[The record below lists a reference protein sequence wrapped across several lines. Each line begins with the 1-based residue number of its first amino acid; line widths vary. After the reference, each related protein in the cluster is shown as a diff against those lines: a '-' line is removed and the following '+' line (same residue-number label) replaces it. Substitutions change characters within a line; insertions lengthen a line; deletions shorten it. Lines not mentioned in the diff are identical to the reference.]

1 MSKQHYDEE
10 ARQEAMSHVRGI
22 LRFIGEN
29 PDREGLLDTP
39 KRVVKAILDHFS
51 GYTKDAKKELE
62 RTFENTEGYEE
73 LVLVSDIELFSHCE
87 HHMVPFV
94 GKAHVGYIPNGRI
107 VGLSKLPR
115 VVDIFAKRLQ
125 NQERLT
131 VQIADAINESLHP
144 KGVAVV
150 IEAQHFCMCYRGVK
164 KPGAWTT
171 TSKLHGVFLNN
182 PATRAEFFD
191 LIRLRR
197 GQ

>member
-1 MSKQHYDEE
+1 MSNLHYSEE
-10 ARQEAMSHVRGI
+10 KFQEAMDHVRGL
-22 LRFIGEN
+22 LRFIGED

-39 KRVVKAILDHFS
+39 KRVVKAMLDQFS
-51 GYTKDAKKELE
+51 GYAEDPKKELD
-62 RTFENTEGYEE
+62 RTFENVEGYEE
-73 LVLVSDIELFSHCE
+73 LVLITDIELFSHCE

-94 GKAHVGYIPNGRI
+94 GKAHVGYIPNNRI

-131 VQIADAINESLHP
+131 VQIADAINDSLRP

-182 PATRAEFFD
+182 PATRAELFD
-191 LIRLRR
+191 LIRMRR